1 MDWTKIHNFRYL
13 KPGQSIFFEKNG
25 NWTKT
30 WTKKYIFHKKFH
42 KMKSMD
48 QKKNKKWN
56 FTIPGIKK
64 MEFQKI
70 KTKKNITGES
80 QASPV
85 KYGCRS
91 SNLNFSEI

>member
-48 QKKNKKWN
+48 QKKIKN
-56 FTIPGIKK
+56 GI
-64 MEFQKI
+64 
-70 KTKKNITGES
+70 
-80 QASPV
+80 
-85 KYGCRS
+85 
-91 SNLNFSEI
+91 L